1 MGKIFLD
8 QTRP

>member
-1 MGKIFLD
+1 MD